1 MSILHFEDFI
11 PGTVTTYGGV
21 TVDEAEMLAFAHQ
34 FDPQPM
40 HIDREAAKA
49 SMAGELIASGWF
61 TASLNMR
68 MMIHDFILK
77 SAGMGSPGLSELRWL
92 KPVKAGDY
100 LTGRRHVL
108 GKRASVTKPDR
119 GFVQFRF
126 EVINQRNETVIDQ
139 INLIMFK
146 RRDQTPV
153 AGAQAEFTKPEMP
166 PLPAFKD
173 RVMTGIPWFEDL
185 ALGDRFDLGSVTFT
199 ADDIIAF
206 AKLYD
211 AQAFHLDEAA
221 GRASHFGGL
230 AASGWHTAAN
240 WMGRMSRHRAAA
252 VASGDKAGV
261 PSARLGPS
269 PGFEN
274 LTWHRPVLAGDTI
287 HYTSAIATLRPSQSK
302 PEWGLVRHYNTGVNQ
317 RGETVFSFIG
327 SVFWERRPS
336 TA

>member
-1 MSILHFEDFI
+1 MEPLHFEDFI
-11 PGTVTTYGGV
+11 PGTITSYGGA

-40 HIDREAAKA
+40 HLDREAAKA

-68 MMIHDFILK
+68 MMIKDFILR

-92 KPVKAGDY
+92 KPVKAGDH

-153 AGAQAEFTKPEMP
+153 SGDQVEFTKPAMP

-173 RVMTGIPWFEDL
+173 RGMTGIPWFEGL

-199 ADDIIAF
+199 ADDIITF

-240 WMGRMSRHRAAA
+240 WMGRMSRHRSAA
-252 VASGDKAGV
+252 VAAGSKAGV

-287 HYTSAIATLRPSQSK
+287 RYTSAIATLRPSQSK
-302 PEWGLVRHYNTGVNQ
+302 PGWGLVRHYNTGVNQ
-317 RGETVFSFIG
+317 RGETVFSFVG
-327 SVFWERRPS
+327 SVFWERRP
-336 TA
+336 AAA

>member
-1 MSILHFEDFI
+1 MSILHFEDFVS
-11 PGTVTTYGGV
+11 GTVTTYGGV

-40 HIDREAAKA
+40 HLDREAAKA

-61 TASLNMR
+61 TASFNMR
-68 MMIHDFILK
+68 MLINDFILR
-77 SAGMGSPGLSELRWL
+77 SAGMGSPGVSELRWL
-92 KPVKAGDY
+92 KPVKAGDH

-139 INLIMFK
+139 INLIMFR
-146 RRDQTPV
+146 RRDQTP
-153 AGAQAEFTKPEMP
+153 APGTQAEFTKPEMP
-166 PLPAFKD
+166 PLPALKD

-185 ALGDRFDLGSVTFT
+185 ALGDRYDLGTVTFT
-199 ADDIIAF
+199 PDSIIAF
-206 AKLYD
+206 AKRFD

-230 AASGWHTAAN
+230 AASGWHTAAS
-240 WMGRMSRHRAAA
+240 WMGQMARHRKQAMAA
-252 VASGDKAGV
+252 GDAKGI
-261 PSARLGPS
+261 PSAKLGPS
-269 PGFEN
+269 PGFGN

-287 HYTSAIATLRPSQSK
+287 RYSTAIATLRPSQSK
-302 PEWGLVRHYNTGVNQ
+302 PGWGLVRHYNTGVNQ